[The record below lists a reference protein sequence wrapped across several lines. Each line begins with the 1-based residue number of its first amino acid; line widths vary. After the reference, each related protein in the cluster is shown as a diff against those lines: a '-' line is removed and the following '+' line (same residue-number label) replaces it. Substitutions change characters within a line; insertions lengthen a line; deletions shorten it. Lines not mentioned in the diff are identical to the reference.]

1 MIQAKFNGKPL
12 HLYLSGWAMFQLD
25 DIVHEWNEGHVPDE
39 RVTSIWN
46 IIVGG
51 TIIGDDDEK
60 RTIEFDPA
68 ETLDVLFRAVEIL
81 STGGELARKALGFE
95 KGCTVTADELRA
107 LATPRD
113 LLALRPAVARA
124 LEEGYTSEA
133 EKAVEIDIFAQE
145 IQKKTTND

>member
-1 MIQAKFNGKPL
+1 MIQVKFNGKPL
-12 HLYLSGWAMFQLD
+12 HLYLSGWAMFQID
-25 DIVHEWNEGHVPDE
+25 DIVHAWNDGHNPDE

-46 IIVGG
+46 IIAGGAIVG
-51 TIIGDDDEK
+51 DDEK

-68 ETLDVLFRAVEIL
+68 ETLDALFRTVEIL

-95 KGCTVTADELRA
+95 KGRTVTADELRA

-113 LLALRPAVARA
+113 LLTLRPAVARA

-133 EKAVEIDIFAQE
+133 EKATEVDIFAQE